1 MPRHVPPPLQR
12 LARTVS
18 LRALLSW
25 SVAAALLLPFLGR
38 LDRELRAISAVSG
51 SESAQVARVTHAQFD
66 THGVSRAVLVM
77 SGLRDSVNNESGRAE
92 VRRLIQPLLTLP
104 QVVTVASPA
113 TLLDTML
120 LGRDRHSAIAIVG
133 VNSEDPAVIATL
145 RDITRDVVTR
155 ERPQNA
161 QLRMQWTGQS
171 AFVADLRT
179 AGAGALREAERLAVP
194 LTIVVALI
202 AFGSLRLVI
211 VAFAAAAIVMVIAS
225 GASGALSSVLPP
237 SALTKPIISIMGFA
251 LTMDYA
257 LLLTRWPGPVAAVRP
272 AVRAVRMA
280 GAAVACGFVGLTIAP
295 TGELRSAAAVGA
307 LVALLA
313 SAVTTTLLERDAE
326 VRPTNTPIAEQRW
339 RRWGTFV
346 TRHPWPVLVVSLVPL
361 LALALQALDA
371 RLVTPI
377 SGWLPAS
384 AEASQSIDELER
396 MQRSGV
402 AGTSTVLL
410 TLPVGVAV
418 LSPTGWTA
426 LRNLGDAARR
436 LPDAGDVRSLATI
449 GTGEL
454 LVAQQVIPARVQRT
468 YVATNGHQAIL
479 EAIPSPRA
487 DANGAVRL
495 VSALRTLD
503 VATVTGVPGASIQV
517 GGLPAYVVDYERAL
531 RLALPWIVAAT
542 ALASLLALL
551 VLLRAPVVACKAIV
565 LNLLVAAA
573 AMGATVLVFQRGFGV
588 SLFGHQV
595 LGSIFPTVPVLAFG
609 ASFGVSMDYELFLL
623 SGVRDAR
630 ARGASHEA
638 SIVEGLVTM
647 GGTITRAAAVMIGV
661 FLAFAFNSMLPLAM
675 IGFTLA
681 VVVVLDASL
690 VRLALAPATLALA
703 GRFNWWPERLST

>member
-1 MPRHVPPPLQR
+1 MPRAVQR

-18 LRALLSW
+18 LRALLTW
-25 SVAAALLLPFLGR
+25 SVAAALLLPFIGR

-51 SESAQVARVTHAQFD
+51 SESARVARLTHAQFD
-66 THGVSRAVLVM
+66 THGVSRAVLVI

-92 VRRLIQPLLTLP
+92 VRRLLQPLRSLP
-104 QVVTVASPA
+104 HVVAVASPA

-120 LGRDRHSAIAIVG
+120 IGRDRHSAIAIVG
-133 VNSEDPAVIATL
+133 VNSDDPAVIATL

-155 ERPQNA
+155 ERSRNA
-161 QLRMQWTGQS
+161 QLRMQWTGQP

-179 AGAGALREAERLAVP
+179 AGASALREAEWLAVP
-194 LTIVVALI
+194 ITIVVALI
-202 AFGSLRLVI
+202 AFGSLRLVL

-225 GASGALSSVLPP
+225 GASGALSRVLPP

-251 LTMDYA
+251 LTVDYA

-280 GAAVACGFVGLTIAP
+280 GAVVACGFVGLTIAP

-313 SAVTTTLLERDAE
+313 SGVTTTLLRHDAE
-326 VRPTNTPIAEQRW
+326 ARPITNTLVAEQRW

-346 TRHPWPVLVVSLVPL
+346 TRHPWPVLLVSLVPL
-361 LALALQALDA
+361 LALAVQALDA

-410 TLPVGVAV
+410 TLPDGVDV

-426 LRNLGDAARR
+426 LRNLGDAVQR

-449 GTGEL
+449 GTREL
-454 LVAQQVIPARVQRT
+454 LVAQQVIPVRVQRT
-468 YVATNGHQAIL
+468 YVATNGHRAIL
-479 EAIPSPRA
+479 EVIPSQRA
-487 DANGAVRL
+487 GASGAVRL
-495 VSALRTLD
+495 VSALRALD
-503 VATVTGVPGASIQV
+503 VATLTGVPGASLQV
-517 GGLPAYVVDYERAL
+517 GGLPAYVLDYERAL
-531 RLALPWIVAAT
+531 RLALPWIVGAT

-573 AMGATVLVFQRGFGV
+573 AMGATVLVFQRGFGA
-588 SLFGHQV
+588 SLFGHQA
-595 LGSIFPTVPVLAFG
+595 LGSVFPTVPVLAFG

-630 ARGASHEA
+630 ARGASHET
-638 SIVEGLVTM
+638 SIVEGLVLM
-647 GGTITRAAAVMIGV
+647 GGTITRAAAVMVGV

>member
-1 MPRHVPPPLQR
+1 MTRPLQR

-18 LRALLSW
+18 LRALLAW
-25 SVAAALLLPFLGR
+25 SVAAAVLLPFVGQ

-51 SESAQVARVTHAQFD
+51 SESAQVARLTQALFD
-66 THGVSRAVLVM
+66 THGVSRAVLVI

-92 VRRLIQPLLTLP
+92 VRRLIQPLLSLP
-104 QVVTVASPA
+104 QVVAVASPA

-120 LGRDRHSAIAIVG
+120 IGRDRHSAIAIVG

-145 RDITRDVVTR
+145 RDVTRDFVTR
-155 ERPQNA
+155 ERPRNA

-179 AGAGALREAERLAVP
+179 AGASALREAEWLAVP

-202 AFGSLRLVI
+202 AFGSLRLVL

-225 GASGALSSVLPP
+225 GASGALSQLFPP
-237 SALTKPIISIMGFA
+237 SALTKPIITIMGFA
-251 LTMDYA
+251 LTVDYA
-257 LLLTRWPGPVAAVRP
+257 LLLTRWPGPVAAARP
-272 AVRAVRMA
+272 AVRAVRLA
-280 GAAVACGFVGLTIAP
+280 GAVVACGFVGLTIAP

-313 SAVTTTLLERDAE
+313 SAVTTTLLRRDPE
-326 VRPTNTPIAEQRW
+326 SRPTPNTPIAERRW

-346 TRHPWPVLVVSLVPL
+346 TRHPWPVLLVSLAPL
-361 LALALQALDA
+361 LALAVQALDA

-377 SGWLPAS
+377 SGWLPPS

-410 TLPVGVAV
+410 TLPVGVNI
-418 LSPTGWTA
+418 LSPVGWTA

-454 LVAQQVIPARVQRT
+454 LVARQVIPLRVQRN
-468 YVATNGHQAIL
+468 YIATNGHQAIL
-479 EAIPSPRA
+479 EAIPSP
-487 DANGAVRL
+487 GGSAVRL
-495 VSALRTLD
+495 VSALRALD
-503 VATVTGVPGASIQV
+503 VAALTGVPGASLQV
-517 GGLPAYVVDYERAL
+517 GGLPAYVLDYERAL
-531 RLALPWIVAAT
+531 RRALPWIVGAT
-542 ALASLLALL
+542 ALASLVALL

-573 AMGATVLVFQRGFGV
+573 AMGATVLVFQRGFGA
-588 SLFGHQV
+588 SLFGHHA

-630 ARGASHEA
+630 AHGASHEA

-703 GRFNWWPERLST
+703 GRFNWWPGRLST